1 MNRWLLILM
10 SLLLLTGC
18 GPSVPKGVIVTGKFT
33 KGGAPVAPAADGT
46 GVPLVTIFSVTKAED
61 GSSTGGQAPTDATGA
76 FRIEAGGRG
85 VPPGKYRVQLS
96 GESEPGIPLFEN
108 KYGGENFVKE
118 VEVPAD
124 KLGGEFDLGTIELDS
139 VTPMSLAPASTP
151 TP

>member
-33 KGGAPVAPAADGT
+33 KGGAPVAP
-46 GVPLVTIFSVTKAED
+46 AED

-96 GESEPGIPLFEN
+96 GESEPGVPLFEN

-139 VTPMSLAPASTP
+139 VTPMSLAPPSTP